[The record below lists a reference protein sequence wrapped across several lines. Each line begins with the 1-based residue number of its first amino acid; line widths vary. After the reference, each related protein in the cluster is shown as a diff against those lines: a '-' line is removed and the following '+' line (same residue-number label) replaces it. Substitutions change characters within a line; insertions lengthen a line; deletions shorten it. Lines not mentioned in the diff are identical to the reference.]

1 MRKIE
6 KKPSKQKGEK
16 KPRVKR
22 KANESTIGLRCRKE
36 TAAIIKEIS
45 ISLFKDHETAHKS
58 LGWKQP
64 SAQTAIDWLL
74 SNSLGDMAPEMR
86 ERAQRNNR
94 YRMILMEEDKGGN

>member
-16 KPRVKR
+16 MPRVKR

-45 ISLFKDHETAHKS
+45 ISLFQDHEIAHKA

-64 SAQTAIDWLL
+64 SAQTVIDWLL
-74 SNSLGDMAPEMR
+74 LNSLGDMTPELR
-86 ERAQRNNR
+86 ERVQRNNR
-94 YRMILMEEDKGGN
+94 YRMIMAEERDGGN